1 MNKQFI
7 KQYVKN
13 KYPVFFERLHS
24 IKFKRLYKYQ
34 VKLAHKNSPEALV
47 KSVYNRIIPKEHN
60 YGLNLENPVT
70 FYEKIN
76 WLKLNYYDPDMI
88 ICSDKYLVR
97 KYVEEKG
104 LGHMLNELYA
114 VYDSPDEIDFS
125 VLPEKFV
132 MKATHDSGHVILC
145 EDKKIFNEKLA
156 KVKLRWWLQVDYS
169 YMSGEWPY
177 HTKHPRIIC
186 EKFLEDHTL
195 GELVDYKFYCFG
207 GKPHFCLLVSDRA
220 GHAKADFYSNEW
232 KKLPIRV
239 VKEPSGKVFPR
250 PEKLDEMLDAAEI
263 LSAGFPFVRVDFYQV
278 DGKVYF
284 GELTFFDSG
293 GVCWF
298 EPEEAD
304 KRIGD
309 LLVLPEQTADPWE
322 KIL

>member
-1 MNKQFI
+1 MIIKSL
-7 KQYVKN
+7 KQYIRK
-13 KYPVFFERLHS
+13 KFPVLFERLHS
-24 IKFKRLYKYQ
+24 FKFIKQYKAQ
-34 VKLAHKNSPEALV
+34 VKLAHKDSPEALV
-47 KSVYNRIIPKEHN
+47 KSVYNRVVPREHN
-60 YGLNLENPVT
+60 HGLDLENPVT
-70 FYEKIN
+70 FHEKLN
-76 WLKLNYYDPDMI
+76 WLKLHYYNPDMI

-145 EDKKIFNEKLA
+145 DDKKIFNEKLA
-156 KVKLRWWLQVDYS
+156 KVKLRWWLQIDYS

-177 HTKHPRIIC
+177 HTDHPRIIC

-195 GELVDYKFYCFG
+195 GELVDYKFFCFW
-207 GKPHFCLLVSDRA
+207 GKPFVCFLASDRSH
-220 GHAKADFYSNEW
+220 HAKADFYSVDW
-232 KKLPIRV
+232 KKLPFRWMY
-239 VKEPSGKVFPR
+239 EPSGKVFPR
-250 PEKLDEMLDAAEI
+250 PEKLDEMLGAAEI
-263 LSAGFPFVRVDFYQV
+263 LSAGFPFVRVDFYQA

-284 GELTFFDSG
+284 GELTFFHG
-293 GVCWF
+293 GGTGWF